1 MADQVRHDV
10 IPPLF
15 CDNFVEMA
23 DQVRHDVIPP
33 LFCDNFVVIPGLTRK
48 SVQGE
53 WCKTMLAWFYT

>member
-15 CDNFVEMA
+15 CDNFV
-23 DQVRHDVIPP
+23 VIPGLTIPP

>member
-1 MADQVRHDV
+1 
-10 IPPLF
+10 
-15 CDNFVEMA
+15 MA